1 MRTLE
6 HLSFQQIWDFVNSFQ
21 VLRENRN
28 MNKWE
33 TALSMYHHAHFTANR
48 NVELKDETY
57 LQQLTELVYENMV
70 YLQPNA

>member
-1 MRTLE
+1 
-6 HLSFQQIWDFVNSFQ
+6 
-21 VLRENRN
+21 

-70 YLQPNA
+70 HLQPNA